1 MVFSLAACGGGGDTS
16 PSPDAATEA
25 PADDA
30 AAEPEAPADDAAA
43 EAAPA
48 AEAASGE
55 AKHMTMVTDV
65 GGVNDESFNML
76 AWQGHEKAG
85 AELGL
90 EVDYIES
97 SQESDYAPNMETA
110 YDNGARMI
118 WGIGF
123 LMADTVMSAAEKNPD
138 AMYAIIDNTYDPAT
152 MPSNLIGIAFR
163 EQEPSFMVGY
173 IAAKMSKSGKIGFV
187 GGMENEVIIRF
198 EAGYT
203 AGAKFANPDVE
214 VMINYV
220 GNFNDSAQGKAI
232 AQNQILGGADIIFHA
247 AGASG
252 NGAIE
257 ACKETGSPADG
268 GIWAIGVD
276 TDQNK
281 LAPDNVL
288 TSACKAVDE
297 AILIVARDYAAGTVT
312 GGDNKL
318 FGYAE
323 DGVSIALTGDHVP
336 ADIQAEVDALIQQV
350 KDGSLVIP
358 GTREE
363 IDGFLSANA
372 A

>member
-1 MVFSLAACGGGGDTS
+1 MKKLLAMVLAVAMVFSLVACGGGSTTTS
-16 PSPDAATEA
+16 SD
-25 PADDA
+25 
-30 AAEPEAPADDAAA
+30 
-43 EAAPA
+43 
-48 AEAASGE
+48 GE
-55 AKHMTMVTDV
+55 TKHMTMVTDV

-76 AWQGHEKAG
+76 AWRGHEKAG
-85 AELGL
+85 EELGL

-110 YDNGARMI
+110 YDNGARLI

-123 LMADTVMSAAEKNPD
+123 LMADAIVDAATKNPD
-138 AMYAIIDNTYDPAT
+138 SMYAIIDNTFDEAS

-173 IAAKMSKSGKIGFV
+173 IAAKTSTSGKIGFV

-203 AGAKFANPDVE
+203 AGAKFANPDIE

-232 AQNQILGGADIIFHA
+232 AQKQIQDGADVIFHA

-252 NGAIE
+252 NGTIE
-257 ACKETGSPADG
+257 ACKDSGLPADG
-268 GIWAIGVD
+268 GVWAIGVD

-288 TSACKAVDE
+288 TSACKSVDE
-297 AILIVARDYAAGTVT
+297 AILIIAREYADGSIE
-312 GGDNKL
+312 GGKNQV

-323 DGVSIALTGDHVP
+323 NGVSIALTGDHIP
-336 ADIQAEVDALIQQV
+336 ADLQKEVADLEAKV

-363 IDGFLSANA
+363 IDGFLSAQ
-372 A
+372 